1 MLRTHPFLATLLVL
15 LLCFASPV
23 RAAEPHWIRVDSS
36 HFSVLTDAN
45 EKKRREVNVRFEQMR
60 VVFSQ
65 LLLRNRLNM
74 PKPIDI
80 IALRSDEE
88 YAKVAP
94 ARQGEGL
101 GAAFFIPGDDR
112 DYFVLN
118 LSQEDSWRAVSYEF
132 AQVLLNYNYPPAQDW
147 FDEGLAEYF
156 SSLHLTDKQM
166 QLGGDPKTGSPA
178 KSFVDL
184 LSGSTWLSLPE
195 LFSKHETSGASE
207 GKRGTLFE
215 AESWIVMHYLLNMD
229 KLSATGTY
237 LGLVENEKQPVEQA
251 IQNAYGMTAAQ
262 LEKAVKDYF
271 HSLVPALQAQVAGKP
286 TGTGGPLSPVPAPL
300 TADLIATSTPPV
312 LAPEAQALVA
322 EMSRRLPEHR
332 DQTLKIL
339 EAITQDPNTDSVVAR
354 RALGCDAMD
363 RKDFDGSIDQ
373 LGKAAALD
381 AKDPWT
387 HYYLSLWKYREAQS
401 SGHETRGL
409 ANLQQ
414 DLHIVLDWDHEF
426 VEAYSMLAMAQM
438 EGGGLRTASDSI
450 RAAIQLA
457 PRNQRYLLQLA
468 TIYMAGKNW
477 DAATA
482 LLERL
487 ANGSDPEVAETARK
501 DLQDLPTLKKYG
513 ILPQLPA
520 PNQTAQTTPAPST
533 SAAQPATPKKTTN
546 NAERAKETN
555 EENQDQAPPEP
566 QIDKRPISYLKGKLV
581 SVDCTQAPIA
591 VITISAGI
599 RTLRL
604 RTADY
609 KALILVGADQFSCDW
624 TDRLISV
631 NYKAG
636 GKADGDLVS
645 LEMR

>member
-1 MLRTHPFLATLLVL
+1 
-15 LLCFASPV
+15 
-23 RAAEPHWIRVDSS
+23 
-36 HFSVLTDAN
+36 
-45 EKKRREVNVRFEQMR
+45 VRFEQMR

-65 LLLRNRLNM
+65 LLLRTRLNT

-80 IALRSDEE
+80 IALRNDEE

-118 LSQEDSWRAVSYEF
+118 LSQEESWQAVSYEF
-132 AQVLLNYNYPPAQDW
+132 AQVLLNYNYPPTQDW
-147 FDEGLAEYF
+147 FDEGFAEYF

-166 QLGGDPKTGSPA
+166 QLGGDPKAGSQA

-195 LFSKHETSGASE
+195 LFGKHEARGTQE
-207 GKRGTLFE
+207 GKRDRLFD
-215 AESWIVMHYLLNMD
+215 AESWIVMHYLLNSD
-229 KLSATGTY
+229 KLPATGAY
-237 LGLVENEKQPVEQA
+237 FGLVENEKLPVEQA
-251 IQNAYGMTAAQ
+251 IQNAYRMPVTQ
-262 LEKAVKDYF
+262 LEQGVKDYF
-271 HSLVPALQAQVAGKP
+271 HSLVPALQVQASGKP
-286 TGTGGPLSPVPAPL
+286 TGAGSALSPVAVPL
-300 TADLIATSTPPV
+300 AADLIATSNPPV
-312 LAPEAQALVA
+312 SGQDARALVA
-322 EMSRRLPEHR
+322 EMSLRVPEHR
-332 DQTLKIL
+332 EQALKIL
-339 EAITQDPNTDSVVAR
+339 DSITQDPKTDNAVAH
-354 RALGCDAMD
+354 RALGCDAMNQ
-363 RKDFDGSIDQ
+363 KDFDGSLDQ
-373 LGKAAALD
+373 LSKALALD

-401 SGHETRGL
+401 SGHETKGL

-438 EGGGLRTASDSI
+438 EGGGLRAAADSI

-477 DAATA
+477 DAATT
-482 LLERL
+482 LLQRL
-487 ANGSDPEVAETARK
+487 TTGSDPEVAETARK

-513 ILPQLPA
+513 IPPQPSA
-520 PNQTAQTTPAPST
+520 ATQTAPAPS
-533 SAAQPATPKKTTN
+533 SSPAHPATPQKTTTS
-546 NAERAKETN
+546 AERAEDTN
-555 EENQDQAPPEP
+555 EENPDQPPPAP

-581 SVDCTQAPIA
+581 SVDCTQAPVA
-591 VITISAGI
+591 LVTISMG
-599 RTLRL
+599 RKTLKL

-609 KALILVGADQFSCDW
+609 KALTLVGADQFSCDW
-624 TDRLISV
+624 TNRLVSV

-636 GKADGDLVS
+636 GRADGDLVS